1 MTIHHRL
8 VLGLDSGG
16 GVELV
21 LIGGRDRYRDD
32 ANVLYLFGE
41 QDLCKGGGS
50 FFLYNFCCES

>member
-32 ANVLYLFGE
+32 VNVLYLFGE
-41 QDLCKGGGS
+41 QDLCKGGGV
-50 FFLYNFCCES
+50 FFSL